1 MFRSGAPSWS
11 ALTED
16 YEDASP
22 FIISSKDDRAL
33 GEFEQLVL
41 LAVLRLDEEAY
52 GVPIVDQI
60 QERTGREVSRTAVYI
75 ALTRLEK
82 RGLVSSRMGDPT
94 PERGGKAKRYF
105 RLEPEA
111 IERIKE
117 SKAALVQMWE
127 GIEVIG

>member
-1 MFRSGAPSWS
+1 MR
-11 ALTED
+11 
-16 YEDASP
+16 
-22 FIISSKDDRAL
+22 SSKQANQHGKGDRAL

-41 LAVLRLDEEAY
+41 LAILRLDNQEAY
-52 GVPIVDQI
+52 GVPIVEQI
-60 QERTGREVSRTAVYI
+60 QERTGREVSRTAVYV

-105 RLEPEA
+105 RLEPAA

-117 SKAALVQMWE
+117 SKAALVQMWD
-127 GIEVIG
+127 GLEVIS

>member
-1 MFRSGAPSWS
+1 MTKKPRP
-11 ALTED
+11 
-16 YEDASP
+16 P
-22 FIISSKDDRAL
+22 SKDDRAL

-52 GVPIVDQI
+52 GVPIVEQI